1 MVTLTARSIILS
13 SSRIVS
19 NTSLG
24 LAYNAVNDFEN
35 TLVGF
40 SVGFNFK
47 HFPNADQVNKFYY
60 GIGIEYAYGEFD
72 DYNDWYGS
80 SAGIVIPLNI
90 GYRFR
95 FGSGFYINLG
105 AFAGS
110 YINFYDEWFDYDDYA
125 LHDESG
131 YAHFFGYF
139 EFGLG
144 VEF

>member
-1 MVTLTARSIILS
+1 MERVF
-13 SSRIVS
+13 S
-19 NTSLG
+19 NNWFDG
-24 LAYNAVNDFEN
+24 VVCFFEDF
-35 TLVGF
+35 L
-40 SVGFNFK
+40 K
-47 HFPNADQVNKFYY
+47 
-60 GIGIEYAYGEFD
+60 FD

-80 SAGIVIPLNI
+80 SAGIVMPLNI